1 MHDPTAT
8 DTPHLSGIQ
17 PDWRDLPHLCEVIHA
32 FWQFRNET
40 EDEIRERLLSKGT
53 PNKIKDQL
61 RLLSPDKLGIINNGE
76 LTPDAIWLA
85 NRFSCP
91 TQQRLTA
98 GEGVSLGAK
107 EQLNESEQ
115 SLLQSILFR
124 EDWLPMLAT
133 INQIHTESPSIK
145 ETDARATDFRKR
157 IEHLDGY
164 AAVSSINSW
173 KKKTQAH
180 FKWAEYIGL
189 AIVSDGAYEPTPLA
203 RDVDASLRQHY
214 HPDWPVR

>member
-40 EDEIRERLLSKGT
+40 EGEIRERLLSKGT

-61 RLLSPDKLGIINNGE
+61 RLLSPDKLDIINKGE

-91 TQQRLTA
+91 AQQRLTA

-133 INQIHTESPSIK
+133 VNQIHTESPSIK

-164 AAVSSINSW
+164 VAVNSINSW

-189 AIVSDGAYEPTPLA
+189 ATVSDGAYEPTPLG